1 MPTKRTIAQNSVRGI
16 VGIIGIAV
24 AGASIIAATWLPLP
38 SFTAGVPSST
48 VTPVPTDQ
56 QRVCPG
62 PLLELAADSSNATG
76 ASAFGSVSTV
86 KDSSSGSVKSKELKA
101 VDDTKADSYGG
112 PTLLSLAAQ
121 AGETTPPMLAGAQSQ
136 VAAEDDLAGL
146 AASGCGEATRSSW
159 LVAGSN
165 DLGQTSLLL
174 LSNPSAVQASVDV
187 TLYGETGQVEAPGAQ
202 GILVDAGAQRVVAL
216 SGLAP
221 NVKAPVVHVQSRGGS
236 ILASLQQSVVRGLA
250 PGGVE
255 MASATAP
262 PAKHQVVPGMTVA
275 GTAAAAGGTEGYADT
290 APALRVLV
298 PGDKPATVRVGIVGE
313 KGTVGG
319 GSSASATLQPKTVQ
333 EIPLDKLVDGSF
345 TLTVDS
351 DQPVVVAA
359 RTSVSDAKAADFAWF
374 AAPRA
379 LRGDT
384 LVPVAKGAG
393 AVIHLAN
400 TSSKDASVTVGKGS
414 AAGKSVSVPANTA
427 VGVPIDE
434 AGAYTVTGAQ
444 GMFASVSYAGKGL
457 SSSFPIEPPGALAS
471 PITVFPR

>member
-1 MPTKRTIAQNSVRGI
+1 MPTKRTIAQNSVRGV

-38 SFTAGVPSST
+38 SFTADVPSST

-56 QRVCPG
+56 RRVCPG

-86 KDSSSGSVKSKELKA
+86 KDSSSGSVKSTELKA
-101 VDDTKADSYGG
+101 VDDTRADAYGG
-112 PTLLSLAAQ
+112 PTVLSLAAQ
-121 AGETTPPMLAGAQSQ
+121 AGETTPPLLVGAQSQ

-187 TLYGETGQVEAPGAQ
+187 TLYGEAGQVEAPGAQ
-202 GILVDAGAQRVVAL
+202 GILVDAGTQRVVAL

-262 PAKHQVVPGMTVA
+262 PSKHQVIPGMTVA
-275 GTAAAAGGTEGYADT
+275 GTAAATGGTEGYADT

-333 EIPLDKLVDGSF
+333 EIPLDKLVDG
-345 TLTVDS
+345 
-351 DQPVVVAA
+351 
-359 RTSVSDAKAADFAWF
+359 
-374 AAPRA
+374 
-379 LRGDT
+379 
-384 LVPVAKGAG
+384 
-393 AVIHLAN
+393 
-400 TSSKDASVTVGKGS
+400 
-414 AAGKSVSVPANTA
+414 
-427 VGVPIDE
+427 
-434 AGAYTVTGAQ
+434 
-444 GMFASVSYAGKGL
+444 
-457 SSSFPIEPPGALAS
+457 
-471 PITVFPR
+471 